1 MSDLFLAV
9 QWRCHPEC
17 LLYIYGAEIVLR
29 LSHVSPQVQALHL
42 LFLLEVLMWRSRHR
56 VFGSLCYTCFWNV
69 KLFGRKSHGSSC
81 SCQVLSHTILLNWP
95 WDYCESVKM
104 RTTSS
109 NSRHNF
115 FPLDQSLWSSDAML
129 TIKLSTSSPVVIL
142 LALPIIFF
150 ITFCDVLFL
159 FSICKDY
166 PKLHVW
172 TEHGNQM
179 RALAM

>member
-1 MSDLFLAV
+1 MS
-9 QWRCHPEC
+9 
-17 LLYIYGAEIVLR
+17 
-29 LSHVSPQVQALHL
+29 LH
-42 LFLLEVLMWRSRHR
+42 RSRHFTFCSCWR
-56 VFGSLCYTCFWNV
+56 YWCGDRGTESLVHCAILVFEMLNCLEERAMAAAAVAIFSPTL
-69 KLFGRKSHGSSC
+69 SC
-81 SCQVLSHTILLNWP
+81 SI
-95 WDYCESVKM
+95 DRE
-104 RTTSS
+104 TTV
-109 NSRHNF
+109 SRWKWERHPQIRDTFF
-115 FPLDQSLWSSDAML
+115 FPPDQSLWSSDSML